1 MEKEIL
7 ELLKSMQQ
15 DIKGLKD
22 EVSGLK
28 DEVKEIKDEVNS
40 LKEGQNRIEKKLDAV
55 VEQTADLIE
64 FRTSVTIK
72 LDELKEV
79 EEVTKVNCYDI
90 AKLKSVK

>member
-7 ELLKSMQQ
+7 EILKSIQL

-22 EVSGLK
+22 EVK
-28 DEVKEIKDEVNS
+28 D
-40 LKEGQNRIEKKLDAV
+40 LKEGQKIIEKKLDGV
-55 VEQTADLIE
+55 VEQTAELLE
-64 FRTSVTIK
+64 FRTTVKTK

-90 AKLKSVK
+90 AKLKAVKEI

>member
-7 ELLKSMQQ
+7 EILKSIQL

-22 EVSGLK
+22 EVK
-28 DEVKEIKDEVNS
+28 D
-40 LKEGQNRIEKKLDAV
+40 LKEGQKIIEKKLDGV
-55 VEQTADLIE
+55 VEQTAELLE
-64 FRTSVTIK
+64 FRTTVKTK

-90 AKLKSVK
+90 AKLKAVKYI